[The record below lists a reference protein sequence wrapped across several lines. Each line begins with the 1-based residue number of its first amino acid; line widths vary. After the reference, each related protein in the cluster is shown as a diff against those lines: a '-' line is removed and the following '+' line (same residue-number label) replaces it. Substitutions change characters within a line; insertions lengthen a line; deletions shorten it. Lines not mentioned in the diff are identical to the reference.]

1 MINFRGFWRE
11 LNTRTSSKKPDTVT
25 LLYGNGLFF
34 SIALFPVVA
43 GSVAMS
49 VFWNGTTRPNCS
61 SNDLLN

>member
-1 MINFRGFWRE
+1 
-11 LNTRTSSKKPDTVT
+11 
-25 LLYGNGLFF
+25 
-34 SIALFPVVA
+34 LFPVVA